1 MTDKE
6 ILKQIKGYDKVEPYA
21 VDIDAI
27 RRGKANLAL
36 MMTLTTADHYDWFIG
51 KFPSHNFFEFY
62 GYRVYRRNVYQAIES
77 VPQAEID
84 GLYSLEKKL
93 ERIIKENKDI
103 YFESFSPC
111 EDRTRLVNQVFN
123 LTPLL
128 FKTLTDLTAKRMHYI
143 GEICDSDDQLV
154 LDTDLVKLYA
164 VGMACSGTEQI
175 SIFNFVVAFK

>member
-62 GYRVYRRNVYQAIES
+62 GYKYILITGFRWLPKNT
-77 VPQAEID
+77 
-84 GLYSLEKKL
+84 G
-93 ERIIKENKDI
+93 
-103 YFESFSPC
+103 
-111 EDRTRLVNQVFN
+111 RT
-123 LTPLL
+123 LL
-128 FKTLTDLTAKRMHYI
+128 
-143 GEICDSDDQLV
+143 
-154 LDTDLVKLYA
+154 
-164 VGMACSGTEQI
+164 
-175 SIFNFVVAFK
+175 NF